1 MKKGS
6 PLLRTP
12 PRRSYASKGVSSDA
26 RELVAQYAQSARD
39 SGTPLAAFAKIG
51 EKTDYAPSKRTLQR
65 HVAALDAGTTPLS
78 HEKASGASKSLT
90 DEQCEVLFGWVLWS
104 PKKVDLDALIATSAR
119 FFGVSISKPTA
130 SCYCTAGE
138 LSTQLTGKRPM
149 PKKLSRDEYVLGYH
163 EYVLDRHNDG
173 FLSID
178 PSKLACADFFTDS
191 HRTERDTTLN
201 GKGLPQKKIAGH
213 SWLYTSNFLTVIWAD
228 GINRTPCLL
237 FTYNPWFDSN
247 GPHAEEVMKWCKD
260 FRIARDRIYY
270 VKSSKHYCKEVNA
283 QTSEFCR
290 RYKDQLKGTHVMHD
304 GGNSFKIKKNL
315 VFEEH
320 CRRVSV
326 MPSAQHGEIST
337 CDNRNNA
344 LIKAKGKSMRSKDGN
359 EAYNALALMYAADI
373 SHPAAIKRMFAR
385 NLFLD
390 TPLNLEAVDKLLTKG
405 EHLDPHR
412 EKLFDGYLAA
422 FLDFVAENGDNI
434 LEDPPEADE
443 DRLDG
448 SYWRI

>member
-1 MKKGS
+1 
-6 PLLRTP
+6 
-12 PRRSYASKGVSSDA
+12 
-26 RELVAQYAQSARD
+26 VAQYARSARD
-39 SGTPLAAFAKIG
+39 SGTPLATFAKIG
-51 EKTDYAPSKRTLQR
+51 ENTDYAPSVRTLQR
-65 HVAALDAGTTPLS
+65 HVAALEAKTTPLS
-78 HEKASGASKSLT
+78 REKASGASTSLT
-90 DEQCEVLFGWVLWS
+90 DEQRDILFGWVLWS
-104 PKKVDLDALIATSAR
+104 QEKINLDALIAASAR
-119 FFGVSISKPTA
+119 FFGVTISKPTA
-130 SCYCTAGE
+130 SRYCTAGE

-149 PKKLSRDEYVLGYH
+149 PKKLSRDDYVLGYYQ
-163 EYVLDRHNDG
+163 YVLDRHNDG
-173 FLSID
+173 FLSVD

-237 FTYNPWFDSN
+237 FTHNPWFDPDGS
-247 GPHAEEVMKWCKD
+247 HADKVMNWCKK

-270 VKSSKHYCKEVNA
+270 LKSSKHYCKEANS

-290 RYKDQLKGTHVMHD
+290 LYKDQLKGVHMMHD

-315 VFEEH
+315 VFEEY
-320 CRRVSV
+320 CQSVSV

-337 CDNRNNA
+337 CDNHNNA
-344 LIKAKGKSMRSKDGN
+344 LIKAKGKSKRSKDGN
-359 EAYNALALMYAADI
+359 EAYNALALMHAADN
-373 SHPAAIKRMFAR
+373 SEPAAIQRMFAR

-390 TPLNLEAVDKLLTKG
+390 KPLNLEAVDELLTKG

-422 FLDFVAENGDNI
+422 FLDFVAENGESI
-434 LEDPPEADE
+434 LEEPSEASGDE
-443 DRLDG
+443 LDG
-448 SYWRI
+448 VYWRN